1 MIITAFRTRVNNPP
15 IHFLHIGKNAGTQIK
30 SLCDQLNTLQGRSS
44 AGFRELIKHGHS
56 TVLAALPKGAQY
68 FFSIREPVSRFKSG
82 FYSRKRKGQPRLYAE
97 WTQHEEAA
105 FSDFPEANDLAES
118 LFEGGA
124 LGAAAFRAIKS
135 IRHTAQNQ
143 SDWFCTMGNFLR
155 TNPPIWIIR
164 QEHFASDFQ
173 VLLRRAAFDID
184 VNELTISANPKTAHT
199 FDYTGVPELSGK
211 AVENLQIW
219 YAQDIQ
225 FYAACEEW
233 IDNELGACEDLV
245 VPAASKAGQR
255 AGTAAAGDHAPGCLA

>member
-56 TVLAALPKGAQY
+56 TVLAALPDGADY

-82 FYSRKRKGQPRLYAE
+82 FYSRKRKGQPRLYVE

-105 FSDFPEANDLAES
+105 FLEFPEANDLAES

-143 SDWFCTMGNFLR
+143 SDWFCMRGNFLR
-155 TNPPIWIIR
+155 ANPPVWIIR
-164 QEHFASDFQ
+164 QEHFAADFE
-173 VLLRRAAFDID
+173 VFLGRAGFDID
-184 VNELTISANPKTAHT
+184 IGKLTISSNPKTAHA
-199 FDYTGVPELSGK
+199 FDYNGVPGLSGK
-211 AVENLQIW
+211 AVENLRIW
-219 YAQDIQ
+219 YAQDFQ

-233 IDNELGACEDLV
+233 IEKELETSEDRA
-245 VPAASKAGQR
+245 VPAAAKAGYR
-255 AGTAAAGDHAPGCLA
+255 GYSGGAPSRLA